1 MPAGCFVIL
10 LPTDSDYKI
19 LGYYLKENQS
29 EFEISNDLFL
39 RLNLDH
45 SKNEYNLL
53 KLKETRIFSFSHKFK
68 GKLGR
73 KALGIIIGM
82 LLTEDDEPEK
92 FRSSLKEAAEAL
104 EMPSLNIVSTS
115 KDTFETILKDI
126 YLEHLEPLVDTLQP
140 EALKKSVI
148 NVTKLML
155 SGGKKERKIAQDLLK
170 RIEANEHSKIS
181 EFYNE
186 AESALKVLD
195 YVKAAKFYFKAGE
208 LAEQLFIVD
217 IATSLKEKGNFSQQ
231 TPELSKE
238 RDKIVEEARN
248 ALRNEDFHTAYIS
261 YRKASEISKKL
272 VQFEKEEEYQLKSKA
287 LEDFYKVDQ
296 QYKKE

>member
-45 SKNEYNLL
+45 SKNEFNLL

-68 GKLGR
+68 GKMGR

-82 LLTEDDEPEK
+82 FLTEDDEPEK

-195 YVKAAKFYFKAGE
+195 YIKAAKFYFKAGE
-208 LAEQLFIVD
+208 LAEQLYIMD

-238 RDKIVEEARN
+238 REKIVEEARN

-296 QYKKE
+296 QYKNE